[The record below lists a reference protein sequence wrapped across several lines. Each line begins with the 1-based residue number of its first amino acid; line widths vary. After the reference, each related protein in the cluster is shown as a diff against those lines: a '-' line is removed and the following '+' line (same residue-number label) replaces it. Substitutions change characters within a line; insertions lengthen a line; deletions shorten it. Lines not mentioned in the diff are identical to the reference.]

1 MNQLLNI
8 LNVLCRLQNSIYAP
22 DRDDSEL
29 LELYKAVLGIVNDKQ
44 GYIQKSECMVNSLT
58 ENCLSEEL
66 EKQWLNYA
74 GSIFASYMAVKLY
87 EDDSKGETPFS
98 PQELE
103 QILEFYQQGNFLP
116 EVVSMG
122 IYSCAQQLKY
132 EDPMRCY
139 ELTKTAF
146 SINPNLAGILG
157 ITYRFEGSDTNESIT
172 KVCPFCGTSGRELI
186 PYYCAPQVL
195 KLKNNSA
202 FPPAKLWMKCNHCGN
217 YFTYNFPKKSIG
229 INNGHYTKE
238 RAADTLQNK
247 FRLENYNLI
256 FNTFKKLTS
265 GKEYLEIGIG
275 TGEMLAVALEFGYH
289 VEAVEICRE
298 DCERV
303 SQALG
308 IDIQWGDITEYES
321 EKQYDVIVMGDV
333 LEHVIYPVKV
343 LEKVKRMLA
352 DDGIL
357 WISTPN
363 YNCAYARMQKFSH
376 CMWHEVNH
384 YTYVS
389 YETLKNLLE
398 NMQLNIVH
406 YDMSSRYIGSMELF
420 IRHNHL
426 NGIESQR
433 DRRHMCIDT
442 EN

>member
-22 DRDDSEL
+22 DRDDSGL
-29 LELYKAVLGIVNDKQ
+29 LELYKAVLEIVNDKQ
-44 GYIQKSECMVNSLT
+44 DYIQKSECMMNALA
-58 ENCLSEEL
+58 EDCLSEEV
-66 EKQWLNYA
+66 KQQWLDYA

-87 EDDSKGETPFS
+87 EDDSKGETPFES
-98 PQELE
+98 KELD

-116 EVVSMG
+116 EVVSLG
-122 IYSCAQQLKY
+122 IYSCAQQLKLK
-132 EDPMRCY
+132 DPMRCY

-146 SINPNLAGILG
+146 SINPDLAAILG
-157 ITYRFEGSDTNESIT
+157 ITYRYEGTDTEENLT
-172 KVCPFCGTSGRELI
+172 KECPFCGSSGKNLL

-195 KLKNNSA
+195 KLENNPA
-202 FPPAKLWMKCNHCGN
+202 FPPAKLWMKCTHCGN
-217 YFTYNFPKKSIG
+217 YFTYDFPKKSIG
-229 INNGHYTKE
+229 SINGHYTKD
-238 RAADTLQNK
+238 RDVDILQNK
-247 FRLENYNLI
+247 FRLENYNQI
-256 FNTFKKLTS
+256 FNRFKKLTS

-298 DCERV
+298 DCEHV

-308 IDIQWGDITEYES
+308 VDIQWGDIADYET

-333 LEHVIYPVKV
+333 LEHVIDPVRV
-343 LEKVKRMLA
+343 LERVKQLLA
-352 DDGIL
+352 NDGVL

-376 CMWHEVNH
+376 CMWHELNH

-389 YETLKNLLE
+389 YETLKKILE
-398 NMQLNIVH
+398 NMQLDIVH

-420 IRHNHL
+420 VQHKK
-426 NGIESQR
+426 
-433 DRRHMCIDT
+433 
-442 EN
+442 